1 MTRHKKILRLL
12 PEQDKFEE
20 GDSTLSVMH
29 ILDFMSG
36 MTDLYALELYQN
48 TQGISLPTI

>member
-1 MTRHKKILRLL
+1 LRLL

-20 GDSTLSVMH
+20 SDTPYLKIMH

-36 MTDLYALELYQN
+36 MTDLYALELYKN
-48 TQGISLPTI
+48 TQGISLPSF